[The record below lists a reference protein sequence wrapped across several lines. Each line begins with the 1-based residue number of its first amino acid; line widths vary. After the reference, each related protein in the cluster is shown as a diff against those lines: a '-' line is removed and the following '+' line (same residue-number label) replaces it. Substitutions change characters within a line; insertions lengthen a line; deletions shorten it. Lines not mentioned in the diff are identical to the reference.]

1 VGKYDH
7 VAQWNY
13 RYVTK
18 QIQFNGHRFHPLDEE
33 TSRASRKHTNHIE
46 KQMFSENEAWTRIQR
61 YKSPKEM
68 PYSSDT
74 ALA

>member
-13 RYVTK
+13 RYVIK

-33 TSRASRKHTNHIE
+33 TSRASSKHANHIE
-46 KQMFSENEAWTRIQR
+46 K
-61 YKSPKEM
+61 
-68 PYSSDT
+68 
-74 ALA
+74 

>member
-1 VGKYDH
+1 F
-7 VAQWNY
+7 
-13 RYVTK
+13 R
-18 QIQFNGHRFHPLDEE
+18 
-33 TSRASRKHTNHIE
+33 E
-46 KQMFSENEAWTRIQR
+46 KVFSENEAWARIQK